1 MPPAARSA
9 FAAALLVAVA
19 ADLAPAQVRPTTD
32 ARAAI
37 AAASATGKPI
47 LAVAGHT
54 GCVYCREIKE
64 ELTTRTPAAKLAE
77 NFVVLLMDTDATPSW
92 PLWERRFEME
102 GGGVPKVWAVRA
114 DGEVLYAD
122 TGKPRDMVDF
132 LQRRL
137 KVSGK
142 AYVGADLLKLKR
154 DVKNLKRL
162 ARRDRA
168 AYVKLVTDYA
178 AEETYAAPAL
188 RIAAAAETLE
198 FEAGGEADAAAETL
212 ADPEADAADRL
223 DAAADLLALAAD
235 FTPMPAVHGAVTA
248 RIAELEDGERKGDAA
263 GFLARARALREAGA
277 AEDARD
283 WAAAVAARDR
293 LIADH
298 PGTEA
303 AARAADGLDALRRR
317 AAAAAEREA
326 AAAARRGNR

>member
-1 MPPAARSA
+1 MPRAARLPL
-9 FAAALLVAVA
+9 AAALLLIAAVPA
-19 ADLAPAQVRPTTD
+19 ASAQVRPTTD

-37 AAASATGKPI
+37 AAATATGRPI

-64 ELTTRTPAAKLAE
+64 ELTSRTPAAKLAE
-77 NFVVLLMDTDATPSW
+77 NFVVLLMDTDLTPSW

-114 DGEVLYAD
+114 DGEVLYAKP
-122 TGKPRDMVDF
+122 GKPRDMVDF
-132 LQRRL
+132 LERRL

-142 AYVGADLLKLKR
+142 AYVGADLVKLKR

-188 RIAAAAETLE
+188 QIAAAADTLASEAAEETE
-198 FEAGGEADAAAETL
+198 TAAATL
-212 ADPEADAADRL
+212 ADPAADAADRL

-235 FTPMPAVHGAVTA
+235 FTSMPAVHQAVTA
-248 RIAELEDGERKGDAA
+248 RIAEFGEAEEKGDAA
-263 GFLARARALREAGA
+263 GFLARARLWREAQA
-277 AEDARD
+277 AENARD
-283 WAAAVAARDR
+283 WAVAVAARDR

-298 PGTEA
+298 AGTEA
-303 AARAADGLDALRRR
+303 ARRAADGLEGLRRR
-317 AAAAAEREA
+317 AEV
-326 AAAARRGNR
+326 AARRE